1 MEKIVITESIVM
13 ESLKIQQKQLIEA
26 LSEEELDII
35 YLERIVQDIG
45 LTVKDFIRI
54 RMEKKND

>member
-26 LSEEELDII
+26 LSEEELDTV
-35 YLERIVQDIG
+35 YLDRIVQDIG
-45 LTVKDFIRI
+45 LTVKDLIRV
-54 RMEKKND
+54 RTEKKND